1 MKLRIPELCL
11 ERGGPTTRLTCTLT
25 LLILLLLPVLG
36 FAADRAPVDLERTDL
51 LTREDFIE
59 YAEMNEMD
67 VHEVYFE
74 TMLYEGTESCLLCHE
89 EEGNEALEMGHFKW
103 EGKTARMAGLEGGVH
118 GKNDLLNNFC
128 IAVPTNEGRCT
139 QCHAGLGYS
148 DASFN
153 FNDPRNIDCLVCHDQ
168 TGTYQKGKTTAG
180 MPDPG
185 VDLNAVAR
193 SIALGSKPTLKNCIG
208 CHAKAGGG
216 DNVKHG
222 DLSTNMLATTR
233 EYDVH
238 MGTDGANL
246 VCVDC
251 HAANHDPE
259 TGDVNHGNA
268 GMSLHSVNEGEMRGC
283 VDCHGGRDAIHAD
296 KPFAAMFEDGWH
308 GRLACQVCHIPAI
321 ARVVSTKVEW
331 YVDQGGVVLGGCRQ
345 GCQSDSGRSGH
356 RPAHVRQEE
365 GHFRLEEQ
373 RPAHAAVLQRP
384 VEPDG
389 DRRQR
394 QV

>member
-168 TGTYQKGKTTAG
+168 TAG

-331 YVDQGGVVLGGCRQ
+331 
-345 GCQSDSGRSGH
+345 
-356 RPAHVRQEE
+356 
-365 GHFRLEEQ
+365 
-373 RPAHAAVLQRP
+373 
-384 VEPDG
+384 
-389 DRRQR
+389 
-394 QV
+394 